1 MISFW
6 KKTEE
11 KQNSANIMISLDG
24 KGSFASEVGIAR
36 EIVWKKILKMRILKK
51 I

>member
-1 MISFW
+1 MGKRKKEDDSFLK

-24 KGSFASEVGIAR
+24 KRRVLPVNLELQG
-36 EIVWKKILKMRILKK
+36 K
-51 I
+51 